1 MPFHSFR
8 STAIEGTRQVRL
20 SHSSS
25 CSMRLLSQDT
35 TPSTRG
41 YTRARLLAYHCTV
54 WSPYSCSL
62 NRLIKSLVTEQNLTV
77 TYTHSATHRGCG
89 TKYRCKSPCEAST
102 IYYTLT
108 CHKLPVLLYVQPE
121 TEPKFRASYLF
132 CTGLSLKGVHCTST
146 KTQYILHIR
155 LCRVPSTQ
163 HPLYIGLST

>member
-1 MPFHSFR
+1 MSFHSFR

-62 NRLIKSLVTEQNLTV
+62 NRLIKSQITEQNLTV
-77 TYTHSATHRGCG
+77 TYTHSATHQGYG
-89 TKYRCKSPCEAST
+89 TIPLQSACEAST

-108 CHKLPVLLYVQPE
+108 NHKLPVLLYVQPE

-146 KTQYILHIR
+146 KTHKRLAHRQHWSVTILHTTT
-155 LCRVPSTQ
+155 L
-163 HPLYIGLST
+163 